1 MVSVTALQ
9 PCKSSSGASYKVV
22 RRDAN
27 PYDALMPPFLTDLET
42 LLGNA
47 PTLLFTALR
56 VAVVYAALLG
66 LLQLGG
72 RRTLGQL
79 TPFDLVTL
87 LLLSNVVQN
96 AMIGPDLSLT
106 GGLLGAAVLL
116 GLDRLIAQ
124 HPGFRRRLERE
135 PVMLVYRGQVQAQ
148 QLRREGVSLAELEE
162 AVREHGVG
170 QLGNVETAVL
180 EMDGTVSVI
189 PKEQAPVKRL
199 KKVSNRRNR

>member
-1 MVSVTALQ
+1 
-9 PCKSSSGASYKVV
+9 
-22 RRDAN
+22 
-27 PYDALMPPFLTDLET
+27 MPPFLADLEA
-42 LLGNA
+42 LLGDG

-56 VAVVYAALLG
+56 VAVVYGVLLG

-124 HPGFRRRLERE
+124 NPRFRRQLERE
-135 PVMLVYRGQVQAQ
+135 PVMLVYQGQVQEQ
-148 QLRREGVSLAELEE
+148 RLQREGVSLAELEE

-170 QLGNVETAVL
+170 QLNHVETAVL
-180 EMDGTVSVI
+180 EMDGTISVI
-189 PKEQAPVKRL
+189 PKGQAPVKRL
-199 KKVSNRRNR
+199 KKVASRRSR